1 MSKEV
6 QGGSRFKNVFP
17 IKEGIDGVDLPST
30 GEEGTSQKKVKIEL
44 TVGSS
49 TASSMSVSS
58 VRSMKSMIGGFDM
71 LSCLC
76 RLAGVRARQTP
87 KTRPKRV

>member
-49 TASSMSVSS
+49 TASSMSVSP
-58 VRSMKSMIGGFDM
+58 VRSIRSIMGGFDM
-71 LSCLC
+71 LSCL
-76 RLAGVRARQTP
+76 RQL
-87 KTRPKRV
+87 VGEGEANAEDAS